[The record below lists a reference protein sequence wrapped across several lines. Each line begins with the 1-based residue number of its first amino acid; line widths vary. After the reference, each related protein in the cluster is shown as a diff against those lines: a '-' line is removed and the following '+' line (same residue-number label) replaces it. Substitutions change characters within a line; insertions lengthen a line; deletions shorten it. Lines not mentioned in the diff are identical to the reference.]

1 MSLPHQYGGV
11 VDPTSFT
18 SSAEFIGGVEVVVFE
33 VGKGV

>member
-18 SSAEFIGGVEVVVFE
+18 LSTMLVSGVEVVVFE